1 MDALVLAVTALTTTV
16 ATNAAA
22 AMVAVVAAAAAAA
35 SIRAGASFQLTY
47 KYVNFAR
54 ALSVAS
60 GYSRT

>member
-1 MDALVLAVTALTTTV
+1 MDALVSAANATTTV

-22 AMVAVVAAAAAAA
+22 AAATSVTAAAR
-35 SIRAGASFQLTY
+35 IRACTSFQLTY

-60 GYSRT
+60 GNSRT